1 VPGGLIGVGLKIDP
15 FLTRGD
21 RLVGRILGHPG
32 KLPDIYIR
40 IEVKCHLL
48 RRLLGVRQKQGT
60 RNMELVGEIKKTET
74 LLVNVGSTA
83 VGARVL
89 TVGGVNKDQI
99 TFELMN
105 PVCSEIGE
113 KIAISR
119 RIDKSW
125 RLIGWG
131 EVLRGWTIENANI

>member
-1 VPGGLIGVGLKIDP
+1 MK
-15 FLTRGD
+15 
-21 RLVGRILGHPG
+21 
-32 KLPDIYIR
+32 

-48 RRLLGVRQKQGT
+48 RRLLGVRQKQGN
-60 RNMELVGEIKKTET
+60 RNMELVGEIKKGET

-83 VGARVL
+83 VGARVVV
-89 TVGGVNKDQI
+89 VGNHSRDQI

-119 RIDKSW
+119 RIEKSW
-125 RLIGWG
+125 R
-131 EVLRGWTIENANI
+131 

>member
-1 VPGGLIGVGLKIDP
+1 MK
-15 FLTRGD
+15 
-21 RLVGRILGHPG
+21 
-32 KLPDIYIR
+32 

-48 RRLLGVRQKQGT
+48 RRLLGVRQKQGN
-60 RNMELVGEIKKTET
+60 RNMELVGEIKKGET

-83 VGARVL
+83 VGARVVV
-89 TVGGVNKDQI
+89 VGNNNRDQI

-125 RLIGWG
+125 R
-131 EVLRGWTIENANI
+131 

>member
-1 VPGGLIGVGLKIDP
+1 M
-15 FLTRGD
+15 
-21 RLVGRILGHPG
+21 LGHPG
-32 KLPDIYIR
+32 RLPDIFIK

-60 RNMELVGEIKKTET
+60 KNMETVGEIKKGET

-89 TVGGVNKDQI
+89 VVGGGINKDLI
-99 TFELMN
+99 TFELLN

-119 RIDKSW
+119 RIEKSW
-125 RLIGWG
+125 RYLYIN
-131 EVLRGWTIENANI
+131 LHKN

>member
-1 VPGGLIGVGLKIDP
+1 MK
-15 FLTRGD
+15 
-21 RLVGRILGHPG
+21 
-32 KLPDIYIR
+32 

-48 RRLLGVRQKQGT
+48 RRLLGVRQKQGN
-60 RNMELVGEIKKTET
+60 RNMELVGEIKKGET

-83 VGARVL
+83 VGARVVV
-89 TVGGVNKDQI
+89 VGNYNRDQI

-119 RIDKSW
+119 RIEKSW
-125 RLIGWG
+125 RYLIYF
-131 EVLRGWTIENANI
+131 LNNFI

>member
-1 VPGGLIGVGLKIDP
+1 MK
-15 FLTRGD
+15 
-21 RLVGRILGHPG
+21 
-32 KLPDIYIR
+32 

-48 RRLLGVRQKQGT
+48 RRLLGVRQKQGN
-60 RNMELVGEIKKTET
+60 RNMELVGEIKKGET

-89 TVGGVNKDQI
+89 SVGNYSRDQI

-119 RIDKSW
+119 RIEKSW
-125 RLIGWG
+125 R
-131 EVLRGWTIENANI
+131 

>member
-1 VPGGLIGVGLKIDP
+1 M
-15 FLTRGD
+15 
-21 RLVGRILGHPG
+21 
-32 KLPDIYIR
+32 
-40 IEVKCHLL
+40 
-48 RRLLGVRQKQGT
+48 GT
-60 RNMELVGEIKKTET
+60 KSMETVGEIKKGET

-89 TVGGVNKDQI
+89 VVGGINRDQI

-119 RIDKSW
+119 RIEKSW

-131 EVLRGWTIENANI
+131 EVLKGWTIENTSV

>member
-1 VPGGLIGVGLKIDP
+1 
-15 FLTRGD
+15 
-21 RLVGRILGHPG
+21 
-32 KLPDIYIR
+32 
-40 IEVKCHLL
+40 L
-48 RRLLGVRQKQGT
+48 RRLLGARKKQGA
-60 RNMELVGEIKKTET
+60 RSMENVEEIKKQET

-83 VGARVL
+83 VGARVII
-89 TVGGVNKDQI
+89 VAGMNKDQI

-125 RLIGWG
+125 RYIY
-131 EVLRGWTIENANI
+131 VIK

>member
-1 VPGGLIGVGLKIDP
+1 MK
-15 FLTRGD
+15 
-21 RLVGRILGHPG
+21 
-32 KLPDIYIR
+32 

-48 RRLLGVRQKQGT
+48 RRLLGVRQKQGN
-60 RNMELVGEIKKTET
+60 RNMELVGEIKKGET

-83 VGARVL
+83 VGARVVV
-89 TVGGVNKDQI
+89 VGNYSRDQI

-119 RIDKSW
+119 RIEKSW
-125 RLIGWG
+125 R
-131 EVLRGWTIENANI
+131 

>member
-1 VPGGLIGVGLKIDP
+1 
-15 FLTRGD
+15 
-21 RLVGRILGHPG
+21 
-32 KLPDIYIR
+32 
-40 IEVKCHLL
+40 
-48 RRLLGVRQKQGT
+48 
-60 RNMELVGEIKKTET
+60 MELVGEIKKTET

-89 TVGGVNKDQI
+89 TVGGLNKDQI

-119 RIDKSW
+119 RIEKSW
-125 RLIGWG
+125 R
-131 EVLRGWTIENANI
+131 

>member
-1 VPGGLIGVGLKIDP
+1 
-15 FLTRGD
+15 
-21 RLVGRILGHPG
+21 
-32 KLPDIYIR
+32 
-40 IEVKCHLL
+40 
-48 RRLLGVRQKQGT
+48 
-60 RNMELVGEIKKTET
+60 METVGEIKKVET

-83 VGARVL
+83 VGARVVV
-89 TVGGVNKDQI
+89 VGGINRDQI

-119 RIDKSW
+119 RIEKSW

-131 EVLRGWTIENANI
+131 EVLRGWTIDS